1 MKGFFFSLNYSGQ
14 FLVFFDIALLQKSN
28 DVSICNYVSSFFA
41 LDGFFKLILD

>member
-14 FLVFFDIALLQKSN
+14 FLAFFDIALLQKSN
-28 DVSICNYVSSFFA
+28 DVSIYNYVSSFFA